1 MGIVSA
7 RSFHAKSVRPSLPS
21 VNDGVRLGTTFRPL
35 SNAAYQRIPRSMT
48 SSVSSKLSR
57 SDFVQDIRM
66 LSGVRRQEGSAVR
79 QGGSLRIADSMA

>member
-48 SSVSSKLSR
+48 SSVNSKLSR
-57 SDFVQDIRM
+57 SDFVQAG
-66 LSGVRRQEGSAVR
+66 LSEVEKGKALDFPTLETNVS
-79 QGGSLRIADSMA
+79 